1 VTFNTFAARA
11 NFPWCYS
18 WTIVELK

>member
-1 VTFNTFAARA
+1 VTFNTFAARP
-11 NFPWCYS
+11 NFPWGYS